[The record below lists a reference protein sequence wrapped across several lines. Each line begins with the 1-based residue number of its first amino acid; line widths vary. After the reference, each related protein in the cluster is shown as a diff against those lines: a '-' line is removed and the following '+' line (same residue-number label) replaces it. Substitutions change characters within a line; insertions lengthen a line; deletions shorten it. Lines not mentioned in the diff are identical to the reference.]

1 MRTNQEKTRFS
12 QYRQVVNWV
21 AAIAGFS
28 GLLLLAFAL
37 LVLSLFIQLSIT
49 GRQDQIQLLLQ
60 LGTSPGQLSQFLFK
74 KFFPLQAGMVIL
86 ALLTISILQWMLQ
99 QVLVKQAI
107 YLPAFIS
114 TYTLGT
120 AFLLLLAIGLMNR
133 RAIQTT
139 IQSK

>member
-1 MRTNQEKTRFS
+1 
-12 QYRQVVNWV
+12 
-21 AAIAGFS
+21 
-28 GLLLLAFAL
+28 
-37 LVLSLFIQLSIT
+37 
-49 GRQDQIQLLLQ
+49 
-60 LGTSPGQLSQFLFK
+60 
-74 KFFPLQAGMVIL
+74 MVIL
-86 ALLTISILQWMLQ
+86 ALLTISLLQWMLQ

-107 YLPAFIS
+107 YLPPFIS